1 MTDDPNINNE
11 ADTNIDNKEAPEPL
25 PPEPVTEEPIKNEV
39 TNEEIANEPQF
50 KNKTDRMKH
59 KKVKC
64 NDCNAEMTLKTLRYS
79 HKCSK
84 TEDKPNVARLKI
96 NQ

>member
-25 PPEPVTEEPIKNEV
+25 PTEPLPPEPVTEQPIKNEV
-39 TNEEIANEPQF
+39 ANEEIANEPEF

-59 KKVKC
+59 KKLNVKI
-64 NDCNAEMTLKTLRYS
+64 ATQK
-79 HKCSK
+79 
-84 TEDKPNVARLKI
+84 
-96 NQ
+96 